1 MVREEKDVKTES
13 EWRLR
18 SFLLSQNNRMLK
30 DAKDLLNEGR
40 LKKKKWSRR
49 VKREIAVRK
58 ILVMMWTFISMKG
71 SRAQPSSW
79 EEMRVKQQALAFYGL
94 AGKGRVRVYSQ
105 MLSKKNAPAQT
116 LVTETSTM
124 SILTQTSPQIQMLEL
139 RVSPA
144 MSFQVWWGECE
155 QSIISAVPASL
166 ANCGHRS

>member
-1 MVREEKDVKTES
+1 
-13 EWRLR
+13 
-18 SFLLSQNNRMLK
+18 
-30 DAKDLLNEGR
+30 
-40 LKKKKWSRR
+40 
-49 VKREIAVRK
+49 
-58 ILVMMWTFISMKG
+58 MMWTFISMKG

-166 ANCGHRS
+166 ANCGHRSQRNYPSHGDYTRFWPSVRGRRPVVFKLITTKFHIEIFTKNEKITKCF